1 MKELIKT
8 KAELDRAR
16 DEATQSWLD
25 SKPLIDELE
34 KVQSELDAA
43 KNRGSAARAAISELK
58 SELEATHLR
67 VRSKMEG
74 EVKAMKATNEL
85 TLAVDQTCKDL
96 EVIKMEADEQRRE
109 RMKLKQV
116 LRVRRQSLR
125 ALQLKL
131 RAVRIEAEAFASS
144 AEDAAAVIA
153 LSTETEY
160 GTVEMTAE
168 EYDELIRRAQEETAL
183 CRWRVSVS
191 VEQKLA
197 AEASRNVA
205 LAKLKQ
211 VYSNSSNFNKANGRK
226 SGRRSNTAEWE
237 DGEEEDAIVEDGE
250 DLAAASGKKGARED
264 MTEEE
269 AAAAGDSSG
278 RVGGWIVIPKARARA
293 MAAESDRRRLPR
305 PPAARRSLSQGSNGR
320 KRMVKKRS
328 KPSIFAKLSSFIR
341 GIKKWFR

>member
-8 KAELDRAR
+8 KAELDRAK

-34 KVQSELDAA
+34 KVQSEVDAA
-43 KNRGSAARAAISELK
+43 KNRGSAARAAISEFK
-58 SELEATHLR
+58 SEMEAIHRR
-67 VRSKMEG
+67 VRSEMEG
-74 EVKAMKATNEL
+74 EVMAMKATNEL

-96 EVIKMEADEQRRE
+96 EAIKMEADEQRRE
-109 RMKLKQV
+109 RTKSKQV

-153 LSTETEY
+153 LSTAAEY
-160 GTVEMTAE
+160 GTVELTAE
-168 EYDELIRRAQEETAL
+168 EYDELIRRANEETAL

-197 AEASRNVA
+197 AEASRNIA

-211 VYSNSSNFNKANGRK
+211 VYSNSSKANGRK
-226 SGRRSNTAEWE
+226 SGRRAAAWE
-237 DGEEEDAIVEDGE
+237 DEKEEDAIVEDE
-250 DLAAASGKKGARED
+250 ENLAAAARED
-264 MTEEE
+264 MAEVEE
-269 AAAAGDSSG
+269 AAAAREDSSG

-293 MAAESDRRRLPR
+293 MAAESNRRRLPR
-305 PPAARRSLSQGSNGR
+305 PPAARRSSSQGSNGR

-341 GIKKWFR
+341 GIKQWFR

>member
-8 KAELDRAR
+8 KAELDRAK

-34 KVQSELDAA
+34 KVQSKVDAA
-43 KNRGSAARAAISELK
+43 KNRGSGARAAISELK
-58 SELEATHLR
+58 SEMEAIHRR
-67 VRSKMEG
+67 VRSEMEG
-74 EVKAMKATNEL
+74 EVKAMNATNEL

-96 EVIKMEADEQRRE
+96 EAIKMEADEQRRE
-109 RMKLKQV
+109 RMKLKKV
-116 LRVRRQSLR
+116 LRVRRQSLH

-153 LSTETEY
+153 LSTTAEY
-160 GTVEMTAE
+160 GTVELTAE
-168 EYDELIRRAQEETAL
+168 EYDELIRRAHEETEL

-197 AEASRNVA
+197 AEASRNIA

-211 VYSNSSNFNKANGRK
+211 AYSNSSNFNKANGRK
-226 SGRRSNTAEWE
+226 SGRRAAAWE
-237 DGEEEDAIVEDGE
+237 DEKEEDAIVEDEE
-250 DLAAASGKKGARED
+250 DLAAAARED
-264 MTEEE
+264 MAEVEE
-269 AAAAGDSSG
+269 AAAARDSSG
-278 RVGGWIVIPKARARA
+278 RVGGWIVIPKGRARAPA
-293 MAAESDRRRLPR
+293 MAAESNRRRLPR
-305 PPAARRSLSQGSNGR
+305 PPAARRSSSQGSNGR

-328 KPSIFAKLSSFIR
+328 KPSIFEKLSSFIR
-341 GIKKWFR
+341 GIKQWFR

>member
-211 VYSNSSNFNKANGRK
+211 VYSNSN
-226 SGRRSNTAEWE
+226 
-237 DGEEEDAIVEDGE
+237 GE

>member
-8 KAELDRAR
+8 KAELDRAK

-34 KVQSELDAA
+34 KVQSEVDAA
-43 KNRGSAARAAISELK
+43 KNRGSAARAAISEFK
-58 SELEATHLR
+58 SEMEAIHRR
-67 VRSKMEG
+67 VRSEMEG
-74 EVKAMKATNEL
+74 EVMAMKATNEL

-96 EVIKMEADEQRRE
+96 EAIKMEADEQRRE
-109 RMKLKQV
+109 RTKSKQV

-153 LSTETEY
+153 LSTAAEY
-160 GTVEMTAE
+160 GTVELTAE
-168 EYDELIRRAQEETAL
+168 EYDELIRRANEETAL

-197 AEASRNVA
+197 AEASRNIA

-211 VYSNSSNFNKANGRK
+211 VYSNSK
-226 SGRRSNTAEWE
+226 
-237 DGEEEDAIVEDGE
+237 EDAIVEDE
-250 DLAAASGKKGARED
+250 ENLAAAARED
-264 MTEEE
+264 MAEVEE
-269 AAAAGDSSG
+269 AAAAREDSSG

-293 MAAESDRRRLPR
+293 MAAESNRRRLPR
-305 PPAARRSLSQGSNGR
+305 PPAARRSSSQGSNGR

-341 GIKKWFR
+341 GIKQWFR

>member
-8 KAELDRAR
+8 KAELDRAK

-34 KVQSELDAA
+34 KVQSEVDAA
-43 KNRGSAARAAISELK
+43 KNRGSAARAAISEFK
-58 SELEATHLR
+58 SEMEAIHRR
-67 VRSKMEG
+67 VRSEMEG
-74 EVKAMKATNEL
+74 EVMAMKATNEL

-96 EVIKMEADEQRRE
+96 EAIKMEADEQRRE
-109 RMKLKQV
+109 RTKSKQV

-153 LSTETEY
+153 LSTAAEY
-160 GTVEMTAE
+160 GTVELTAE
-168 EYDELIRRAQEETAL
+168 EYDELIRRANEETAL

-197 AEASRNVA
+197 AEASRNIA

-211 VYSNSSNFNKANGRK
+211 VYSNSSKANGH
-226 SGRRSNTAEWE
+226 
-237 DGEEEDAIVEDGE
+237 EEN
-250 DLAAASGKKGARED
+250 LAAAARED
-264 MTEEE
+264 MAEVEE
-269 AAAAGDSSG
+269 AAAAREDSSG

-293 MAAESDRRRLPR
+293 MAAESNRRRLPR
-305 PPAARRSLSQGSNGR
+305 PPAARRSSSQGSNGR

-341 GIKKWFR
+341 GIKQWFR